1 MIESILI
8 TASFPAAL
16 LVSLTGLIL
25 VLNYNWRV
33 SVVTLALQYIGVF
46 FLAALSWPLEMAVAK
61 LVAGWMASAVLGIAI
76 SEAGQPDAEML
87 VEPESAWPS
96 SRLFRLLVA
105 SLVFLIVLS
114 LYSQVALWVPG
125 VSEGQALGALMLIG
139 LGLLQ
144 LGLTARPIRVAAGLL
159 TFLAGFEIIYAVVET
174 SALLAGLLAAATLGV
189 SLVGAYL
196 IAAPNLEE
204 SG

>member
-1 MIESILI
+1 
-8 TASFPAAL
+8 
-16 LVSLTGLIL
+16 
-25 VLNYNWRV
+25 
-33 SVVTLALQYIGVF
+33 
-46 FLAALSWPLEMAVAK
+46 
-61 LVAGWMASAVLGIAI
+61 VAGWMASAVLGIAI

-96 SRLFRLLVA
+96 SRLFRLLVT